1 MDQHLAVLQ
10 MSQPDFT
17 LFFQQTPFKG
27 QRLRGRYVK
36 KSVNNFFL
44 LYFFKESD
52 MQTFAVEFDT
62 GADIVSISFPVLFK
76 ISVKFVY
83 DLKQGK
89 S

>member
-1 MDQHLAVLQ
+1 
-10 MSQPDFT
+10 
-17 LFFQQTPFKG
+17 
-27 QRLRGRYVK
+27 
-36 KSVNNFFL
+36 
-44 LYFFKESD
+44 

-62 GADIVSISFPVLFK
+62 GADIVSTSFPVLFK